1 MFESLESGKLG
12 EEIFSV
18 SYVDYFNRLPY
29 TEREHLGKAF
39 ERFRNGVN
47 LETLRAIYGSLYHR
61 TADGSDQ
68 ATNLYTQIEIE
79 RVSHSSNYLVEG
91 THQHT
96 GESFTN
102 EYDAVV
108 AATGY
113 HPRIPAWVDR
123 VEIEWEAENQWRV
136 NDRYQIATQT
146 ALAGSLFTHT
156 NLEHS
161 HGPAATNLGMAVYRN
176 AIMLNEMV
184 GETMFDVA
192 AQQPF
197 TSF

>member
-29 TEREHLGKAF
+29 MEREHLGKAF

-47 LETLRAIYGSLYHR
+47 PETLRAIYGSLYHR

-96 GESFTN
+96 GESFMN
-102 EYDAVV
+102 EYDPSWRRPDIIRASRHGSTGLRSSGRRKISGASTIAIKSRRRPHWPVV
-108 AATGY
+108 CSPT
-113 HPRIPAWVDR
+113 R
-123 VEIEWEAENQWRV
+123 
-136 NDRYQIATQT
+136 T
-146 ALAGSLFTHT
+146 
-156 NLEHS
+156 
-161 HGPAATNLGMAVYRN
+161 
-176 AIMLNEMV
+176 
-184 GETMFDVA
+184 
-192 AQQPF
+192 
-197 TSF
+197 